1 MIGFYNYTV
10 VLTYA
15 GFVSAVMGICMA
27 ASGNP
32 VISIICLLFSGFC
45 DMFDGKVA
53 RTKKDRTDAEKKF
66 GIQIDSLS
74 DLVCFGVL
82 PAMVGYAIG
91 MRRPI
96 QILVLC
102 VYVLN
107 ALIRLAYYN
116 VTEEERQ
123 ANTSEVREYYE
134 GLPVTASALII
145 PLLFCLRIYFIHFT
159 LAYTIVLGMIAIAF
173 ISPIKIRKPDM
184 KMMKIMVAVGIGAV
198 VFIIKTIMRQKGI

>member
-1 MIGFYNYTV
+1 MIGYYNYTV
-10 VLTYA
+10 ILTYIGA
-15 GFVSAVMGICMA
+15 VFGFTGITYTFNGNLRMA
-27 ASGNP
+27 
-32 VISIICLLFSGFC
+32 IICLMVAGFC
-45 DMFDGKVA
+45 DMFDGKIA
-53 RTKKDRTDAEKKF
+53 STMKRTDQEKRF